1 MCPSLPLVRIRGRRV
16 LVASLAEFWWNSRS
30 IQHPCSFAP
39 DSGRFAI
46 TTALPRFFSCLNPAT
61 LAMPAARLLSK
72 SEQTLGLR
80 TSTP

>member
-1 MCPSLPLVRIRGRRV
+1 MSKLTLG
-16 LVASLAEFWWNSRS
+16 
-30 IQHPCSFAP
+30 P
-39 DSGRFAI
+39 DSGAGSLWRAWPSSGGIPAVSSIHATLPPTPDDFAI
-46 TTALPRFFSCLNPAT
+46 TTTLPRFFSCLNPAT